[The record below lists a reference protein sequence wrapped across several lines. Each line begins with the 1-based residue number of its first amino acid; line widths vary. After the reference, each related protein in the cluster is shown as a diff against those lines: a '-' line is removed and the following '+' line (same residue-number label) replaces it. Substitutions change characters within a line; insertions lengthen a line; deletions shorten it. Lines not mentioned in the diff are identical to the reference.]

1 MQVKITPSLTQGTI
15 SLPSSKSM
23 AHRAILCACL
33 AKGTSVISDVDFNK
47 DVHATIDCMKALGAS
62 IEMNGNTLT
71 IQGCDIKKLDH
82 SALCPCN
89 ESGSTL
95 RFIIP
100 LASLTN
106 QKITFTGQGRLM
118 NRPMHIYQELFDQ
131 QNIPFVQDET
141 ITIHGALQ
149 AQTYEIDG
157 NVSSQFI
164 SGLLLAAPLMDKE
177 TKIIIKEPYES
188 RSYVDLTLEMLKR
201 FGIEVIEKGNTY
213 TIAPNQNYQATNYSV
228 ESDYSQLAFFGV
240 LASLQNQLTLKGC
253 NPHSKQ
259 GDKVILD
266 ILKEVGA
273 IISISDTEI
282 QVQSH
287 PLQPM
292 NVDLSN
298 CPDLGPI
305 LCVLASFI
313 PGKNYIYNAARLRM
327 KESDRI
333 EAMETELKKWGV
345 NIQSDQDSITIYGK
359 ENYFQDHIVEIDA
372 HNDHRIVMAMTIFGL
387 CAQSDSLIHDSQA
400 IEKSYPTFFEDIK
413 KIRGDVTI
421 ESEGV
426 SKIFGGEFGGLPD
439 S

>member
-1 MQVKITPSLTQGTI
+1 MQVRVHPSKTNG
-15 SLPSSKSM
+15 SVALPSSKSM

-33 AKGTSVISDVDFNK
+33 SQGTSVITDVDFNK
-47 DVHATIDCMKALGAS
+47 DVLATIDCMKALGAT
-62 IEMNGNTLT
+62 IEVNENTLT
-71 IQGCDIKKLDH
+71 IQGCDIQSLDH
-82 SALCPCN
+82 KALCPCN

-106 QKITFTGQGRLM
+106 QKITFSGQGRLM
-118 NRPMHIYQELFDQ
+118 QRPMHIYQDLFDQ
-131 QNIPFVQDET
+131 QNLSFIQEDS
-141 ITIHGALQ
+141 ITIEGALQ

-157 NVSSQFI
+157 NISSQFI

-188 RSYVDLTLEMLKR
+188 RSYVDLTLEMLNR
-201 FGIEVIEKGNTY
+201 FGIVVKEQGNTY
-213 TIAPNQNYQATNYSV
+213 TIPGNQSYQATHYSV

-240 LASLQNQLTLKGC
+240 LAALQDQLTLTGC

-266 ILKEVGA
+266 ILKQAGA
-273 IISISDTEI
+273 SISINDRNIS
-282 QVQSH
+282 VQSNT
-287 PLQPM
+287 LVPM

-313 PGKNYIYNAARLRM
+313 PGKNRIYNAGRLRM

-333 EAMETELKKWGV
+333 EAMEMELKKWGV
-345 NIQSDQDSITIYGK
+345 DITSDQDSITIYGK
-359 ENYFQDHIVEIDA
+359 ENYKQDQLVEIDA

-387 CAQSDSLIHDSQA
+387 CAQSESIIHDSQA

-413 KIRGDVTI
+413 KIGGDITM
-421 ESEGV
+421 ES
-426 SKIFGGEFGGLPD
+426 
-439 S
+439 